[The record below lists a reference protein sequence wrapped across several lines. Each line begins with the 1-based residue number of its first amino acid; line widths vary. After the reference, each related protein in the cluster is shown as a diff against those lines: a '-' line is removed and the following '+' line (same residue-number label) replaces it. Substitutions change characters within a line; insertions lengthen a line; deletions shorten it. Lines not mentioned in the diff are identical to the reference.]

1 MYKIYF
7 AGDLFDQKHITGNLL
22 LARQIEKESNNM
34 YKCMLPQDWEGSP
47 RNTAIDNRN
56 KDISSIMHAD
66 AVLFNFD
73 GVDLDSGTVVEFMV
87 AKMLDIPAVLLRTD
101 VRNGGYM
108 FGDDWNLMALG
119 YPRCIT
125 VKHLALMMYNELGLE
140 AMHRTMAQSIIEAF
154 NAVVQEPSLLTSYE
168 EIVAAYLHVTKMCG
182 GQLEQIITSDAMH
195 EIVAAKIEKKIY
207 SAARVTSM
215 EAEKPFQAQTN

>member
-1 MYKIYF
+1 VYKIYF

-22 LARQIEKESNNM
+22 LAKQIEKESNNM

-56 KDISSIMHAD
+56 KDITSIIQAD

-73 GVDLDSGTVVEFMV
+73 GVDLDSGTMVEFMV

-125 VKHLALMMYNELGLE
+125 VKHLALMMYNEIGLE
-140 AMHRTMAQSIIEAF
+140 AMHRTMAQSIISAF
-154 NAVVQEPSLLTSYE
+154 EVVTQEPSLLTSYA
-168 EIVAAYLHVTKMCG
+168 EIVAAYQHVIKMCG
-182 GQLEQIITSDAMH
+182 GQLEHVISPEALHAAI
-195 EIVAAKIEKKIY
+195 AAKIEKNIY
-207 SAARVTSM
+207 AVADAMGTGPKKSS
-215 EAEKPFQAQTN
+215 QTHVN